1 MILGIQISA
10 TATLTTSYVGRPCP
24 EESIT
29 FTCTVPGV
37 EVFWE
42 PPGVSRITITPSS
55 TESVIEGLYTAT
67 LLSSNATSITS
78 TLLTTA
84 RDGVTVECLTV
95 GSVTIQ
101 VAGIYSDSV
110 LAIVMYGSELCS
122 CLFMFVGD

>member
-1 MILGIQISA
+1 MIWEISA

-24 EESIT
+24 GELVT

-37 EVFWE
+37 EVFWD
-42 PPGVSRITITPSS
+42 PGGENRISINILSTTSIT
-55 TESVIEGLYTAT
+55 EGLFTAT

-84 RDGVTVECLTV
+84 RDDVTVECLTV

-101 VAGIYSDSV
+101 VAGMKQLLAKTPDSFLLIDGLVYSFIISV
-110 LAIVMYGSELCS
+110 
-122 CLFMFVGD
+122 